1 MPWTSSAP
9 FSRASR
15 ENGRT
20 GGREIAASHRADA
33 TRDPGRAAPGPY
45 ACQVTQRLYDSK
57 TRTLLDL
64 APLRPG
70 ELSMYVCGP
79 TVQSAPHIGH
89 LRSALVYD
97 QIRRWL
103 EYTGLRVTLVRN
115 VTDIDDKT
123 LANATEHEPWWALA
137 YRVER
142 EFNDAYDRLGIRRP
156 TYEPRATASIPE
168 MQAIIATLI
177 ERGHAY
183 PADDGS
189 GDVYFDTAS
198 WPAYGALTHQGR
210 DDMEAAT
217 DSVSRAKRDPR
228 DFALWKGRKPEEP
241 ETASWASPWGAGRPG
256 WHIECSAMSTKYLG
270 EAFDVHGGGL
280 DLRFPHHENELAQS
294 NAAGHAF
301 ASVWLHNGLVAM
313 AGQKMSKSIGNI
325 VSASELLEG
334 ARPIVVRY
342 FLGSAH
348 YRSTIEYS
356 AQSLDEAAR
365 SFARIESFLERVAR
379 EAPGAVTASVVRG
392 GSARANE
399 RFEAAMLDD
408 FGVPQALAALHDEVT
423 LGNQLVDAGDGA
435 AARASRDRVVAMLD
449 VLGVNPLD
457 EAWSGAAGAGGDER
471 ELLRGALDSLVQGL
485 VEERARARAERDF
498 ARADAIRDRLAAAG
512 VATQD
517 SAGGTHWTV
526 SAATDAERGA

>member
-256 WHIECSAMSTKYLG
+256 WHIECSAMSWKHLG
-270 EAFDVHGGGL
+270 ETFDIHAGGI
-280 DLRFPHHENELAQS
+280 DLIFPHHENEVAQS
-294 NAAGHAF
+294 RCCFGTSVMAN
-301 ASVWLHNGLVAM
+301 VWLHNGFLQVE
-313 AGQKMSKSIGNI
+313 GEKMSKSLGNF
-325 VSASELLEG
+325 V
-334 ARPIVVRY
+334 
-342 FLGSAH
+342 
-348 YRSTIEYS
+348 TI
-356 AQSLDEAAR
+356 
-365 SFARIESFLERVAR
+365 R
-379 EAPGAVTASVVRG
+379 EVLRDWPGAVVRFNMLRSHYRQPIDWTLRGLEESDKVLSGWLMRDDLENG
-392 GSARANE
+392 G
-399 RFEAAMLDD
+399 DD
-408 FGVPQALAALHDEVT
+408 FAPSVIEALSDDLNTPKAIAALHALDR
-423 LGNQLVDAGDGA
+423 AGDAPRLGA
-435 AARASRDRVVAMLD
+435 SLRAFGFHRYERPRLPVTI
-449 VLGVNPLD
+449 D
-457 EAWSGAAGAGGDER
+457 EARIADLIDR
-471 ELLRGALDSLVQGL
+471 RLV
-485 VEERARARAERDF
+485 ARNAKDWAESDR
-498 ARADAIRDRLAAAG
+498 IRDELKAMG
-512 VATQD
+512 IVLKD
-517 SAGGTHWTV
+517 NKNGTTSWEY
-526 SAATDAERGA
+526 ARN